1 MKLTTILSALAALA
15 LSGMPEAK
23 AEVTP
28 ASQVVA
34 AFAISQCA
42 MEYGQSREMA
52 YTIFEGATANLSDTV
67 AMNVMSQPGF
77 TSRVTNSIKE
87 SGGCKA
93 LTDMLHRR
101 VTAELKRRGVD
112 E

>member
-23 AEVTP
+23 AEVSP
-28 ASQVVA
+28 ASHVTA
-34 AFAISQCA
+34 AFAISICA
-42 MEYGQSREMA
+42 MEYGHTRDQGWM
-52 YTIFEGATANLSDTV
+52 IFENSTAGLNPTV
-67 AMNVMSQPGF
+67 VKNVMDNPGF
-77 TSRVTNSIKE
+77 KSRVKNHIEE